1 MKAEIALLGNPNC
14 GKTTLFNELTGDNKT
29 VGNWTGV
36 TVTLEV
42 GHFHYQGQ
50 AIDIVDLP
58 GIYSLLTHS
67 PEQITACEYLVNY
80 HPDVLINIVDS
91 TNLERNLYLTTQLV
105 ETGVP
110 VVVALNMEDEL
121 RKEGLSL
128 DAKALSDRLGVPC
141 VKISATKRI
150 GIDKLM
156 QTVMHVVH
164 KPELGRPSRF
174 PDFYSAEIKQQI
186 DETMSHIDHK
196 DVPEHLNLR
205 WVALQM
211 LEEHW
216 QGTTPAHLAGMGDD
230 WELRI
235 GEERYARIREI
246 VPQVLKKSP
255 FIRRNEMTKRI
266 DAIVCHRIW
275 AFPIFLMIM
284 LLIFYISFGPF
295 GSMINEWFGL
305 FFDEWLPSATHSLL
319 SVLQTGPVLESL
331 LIDGIIAGVGGVLV
345 FLPQLM
351 LLFFFLS
358 LLEYSGYMARAA
370 FITDK
375 LLARFG
381 LSGMSFIPMVLGFGC
396 SVPAVMACRVLDS
409 RRERLLT
416 MAIVPFMSCSARM
429 PVYLLFAAAFFASR
443 KWLVIGSLYLIGIL
457 AALLTALMLRPV
469 LMKGDRPLFLMEMPP
484 YRKPVWHCIW
494 RTLWLRTW
502 DFISRAGSIILI
514 ASVVVWFLN
523 NFNLQ
528 LQLTADSSQ
537 SILSR
542 LGMLLAPIFQPLG
555 YGYWQ
560 IAVALLTG
568 LMAKEAVVST
578 LSVLLAGGTAV
589 DIALSTM
596 LTPPAAY
603 ALLVFVLLYTPCVAT
618 LAALRRESGKWGFV
632 ARSFV
637 YQMAFAWFVSWIIYR
652 IGLLFFS

>member
-14 GKTTLFNELTGDNKT
+14 GKTTLFNELTGDNKS

-42 GHFHYQGQ
+42 GHFHYQEQ

-121 RKEGLSL
+121 KKQGLAL
-128 DAKALSDRLGVPC
+128 DAKALSEQLGVPC

-150 GIDKLM
+150 GIDRLM
-156 QTVMHVVH
+156 QTVMEVVR
-164 KPELGRPSRF
+164 KPSLGRSERAA
-174 PDFYSAEIKQQI
+174 DFYSAEIKNRIDEMAAQI
-186 DETMSHIDHK
+186 DKTA
-196 DVPEHLNLR
+196 VPAHLNLR

-216 QGTTPAHLAGMGDD
+216 QGNAPAHRDDGAGDD
-230 WELRI
+230 WELKI

-246 VPQVLKKSP
+246 VPKVLKKSP
-255 FIRRNEMTKRI
+255 LVRRNELTKKI
-266 DAIVCHRIW
+266 DAVVCHRIW
-275 AFPIFLMIM
+275 ALPVFILVM
-284 LLIFYISFGPF
+284 LVVFYISFGPF
-295 GSMINEWFGL
+295 GSMINGWFGV
-305 FFDEWLPSATHSLL
+305 FFDEILPRAARAALAAIHA
-319 SVLQTGPVLESL
+319 GPVVESL
-331 LIDGIIAGVGGVLV
+331 VVDGVIAGVGGVLV

-351 LLFFFLS
+351 LLFFFLA

-396 SVPAVMACRVLDS
+396 SVPAVMACRALDS

-416 MAIVPFMSCSARM
+416 MSVVPFMSCSARM
-429 PVYLLFAAAFFASR
+429 PVYLMFAAAFFASQ
-443 KWLVIGSLYLIGIL
+443 KWLVIGSLYLLGIM
-457 AALLTALMLRPV
+457 AALLTALV
-469 LMKGDRPLFLMEMPP
+469 LSPMIMKKERPLFLMEMPP
-484 YRKPVWHCIW
+484 YRKPVWHCVW

-502 DFISRAGSIILI
+502 DFISRAGSIILV
-514 ASVVVWFLN
+514 ASVIVWFLN
-523 NFNLQ
+523 SFDTS

-542 LGMLLAPIFQPLG
+542 LGVLLAPLFRPLG
-555 YGYWQ
+555 FGYWQ

-578 LSVLLAGGTAV
+578 LAVLLTAGAAV
-589 DIALSTM
+589 DTALAAM
-596 LTPPAAY
+596 LSPAAAY

-618 LAALRRESGKWGFV
+618 LAAIRRESASTSFML
-632 ARSFV
+632 RIFV
-637 YQMAFAWFVSWIIYR
+637 YQLVVAWLLAFAVYH
-652 IGLLFFS
+652 IGLLFL